1 MRFLIFIVTF
11 AALFALT
18 VGFLALIDALP
29 EPALSEDAPN
39 GTGPAVSEQT
49 EAPVRIVAESIDMDV
64 KVNNPVSTEI
74 KVLDEALLTGAV
86 RYPNSALLGQEGTV
100 LIFGHSSYLPVI
112 YNQAY
117 KAFNN
122 IQKLKAGDTV
132 SVYSGSREYRYR
144 VTGVRLA
151 NATEDVVELP
161 SNGKY
166 LTLVTCDSFGRKTD
180 RFIVKAEFVRSLAL

>member
-1 MRFLIFIVTF
+1 MRFLGYLATS
-11 AALFALT
+11 AALFAIT
-18 VGFLALIDALP
+18 VGFLALVDALP
-29 EPALSEDAPN
+29 DTAVSEDAYGGMESFVN
-39 GTGPAVSEQT
+39 ISS

-64 KVNNPVSTEI
+64 RVNNPLSTDI
-74 KVLDEALLTGAV
+74 KILDEALLTGAV
-86 RYPNSALLGQEGTV
+86 RYPESALLGQEGTV

-122 IQKLKAGDTV
+122 IQKLQAGDIIG
-132 SVYSGSREYRYR
+132 VYSGSREYRYR
-144 VTGVRLA
+144 VTSVRLA

-161 SNGKY
+161 SDGKY
-166 LTLVTCDSFGRKTD
+166 LALVTCDSFGRKTD

>member
-1 MRFLIFIVTF
+1 MRFLGYLA
-11 AALFALT
+11 AALFAIT
-18 VGFLALIDALP
+18 VGFLALVDALP
-29 EPALSEDAPN
+29 DTAVSEDAYGGMESFVN
-39 GTGPAVSEQT
+39 ISS

-64 KVNNPVSTEI
+64 RVNNPLSTDI
-74 KVLDEALLTGAV
+74 KILDEALLTGAV
-86 RYPNSALLGQEGTV
+86 RYPESALLGQEGTV

-122 IQKLKAGDTV
+122 IQKLQAGDIIG
-132 SVYSGSREYRYR
+132 VYSGSREYRYR
-144 VTGVRLA
+144 VTSVRLA

-161 SNGKY
+161 SDGKY
-166 LTLVTCDSFGRKTD
+166 LALVTCDSFGRKTD